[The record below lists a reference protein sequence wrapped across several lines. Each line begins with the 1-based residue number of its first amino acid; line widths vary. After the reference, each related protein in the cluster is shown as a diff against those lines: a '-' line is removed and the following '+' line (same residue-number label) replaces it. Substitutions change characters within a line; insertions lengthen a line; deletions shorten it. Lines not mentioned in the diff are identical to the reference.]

1 MVAVWFWCF
10 SGRDCLTDSE
20 CLRPAAWKRLKA
32 FVMLSIWAPPMSTLP
47 CSAGILLLK
56 HAWITDFP
64 WFPLQVSTDKGNHFR
79 HGELSAPDVT
89 GHASHVLSH
98 NVLILILILVPNSF
112 IFTSSMARS
121 PVRSVLVPSRG
132 PYKHVYIYI
141 HSTKRDNCAIY
152 SQSTGNLLKVRG
164 FDHFR
169 PLENVV
175 QHHQAGELVPG
186 WI

>member
-141 HSTKRDNCAIY
+141 YT
-152 SQSTGNLLKVRG
+152 
-164 FDHFR
+164 
-169 PLENVV
+169 
-175 QHHQAGELVPG
+175 QHQT
-186 WI
+186 